1 MEHKHKII
9 YSKGGVMEE
18 SSDHN
23 SFKEFY
29 KRHYRK
35 VVSVILGIV
44 YDHFVAEE
52 LAQELFLRLYR
63 KKDRIDYSSDYMGKY
78 LYRSAK
84 NISIDYKRKNDR
96 DKVRGE
102 KYFMDNYFRNDYK
115 YSEVEQSCLW
125 DELSGTVNEVLDEFP
140 SSESDIFIERVFNN
154 RKVLEISDEVN
165 LSSYKIKKIE
175 NEIRNRL
182 KEKLITI
189 VDPNIF

>member
-1 MEHKHKII
+1 
-9 YSKGGVMEE
+9 MEE